1 MRSVTAFYRE
11 RRGSSAAEFVIVLPL
26 MLLFLFGIIDAG
38 RYAWLL
44 NQLEKGA
51 QAGVRYA
58 VVTNAVP
65 RGLNAFN
72 PVGFRCA
79 DGQVIETAD
88 RICPEALGTIS
99 CGGAGG
105 TSCSCVTG
113 PCPAVGTVDGAAF
126 ANIVQRVSRMAP
138 LVQPVNVTVR
148 YSGSGLGFAGD
159 PTVTDGGAPLSDIS
173 PLVTVEVS
181 GVEFRAFMLFGSP
194 IDMPVVSSSLTM
206 EDGTGTIGY

>member
-1 MRSVTAFYRE
+1 MRGLAAFRGD
-11 RRGSSAAEFVIVLPL
+11 RRGASAAEFVLVLPV

-58 VVTNAVP
+58 VVTDVVP
-65 RGLNAFN
+65 RGLNAYN
-72 PVGFRCA
+72 PVGFVCA
-79 DGQVIETAD
+79 NGQVIETAD

-105 TSCSCVTG
+105 TSCRCVAG
-113 PCPAVGTVDGAAF
+113 PCPGAGTVDGASF

-138 LVQPVNVTVR
+138 LVRPANVTVS

-181 GVEFRAFMLFGSP
+181 GVEFRALMLFGSP
-194 IDMPVVSSSLTM
+194 IDMPAVSSSLTM